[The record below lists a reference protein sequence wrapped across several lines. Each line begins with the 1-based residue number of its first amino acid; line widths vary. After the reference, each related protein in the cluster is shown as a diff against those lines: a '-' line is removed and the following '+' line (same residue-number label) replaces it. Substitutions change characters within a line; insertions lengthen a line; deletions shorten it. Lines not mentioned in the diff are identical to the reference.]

1 MKSITIKGSERESV
15 GKVAT
20 KALRNAG
27 AVPCVIYGG
36 NQPVHFSADERAFKN
51 LVYTPNAH
59 TVVIE
64 LGDKSFNAVLQDIQ
78 VHPVSD
84 KILHIDFFQLFDN
97 KEITM
102 EVPVKITGVSPGVL
116 LGGDLRL
123 NTRRLKV
130 KALPKNLPD
139 FVEANISELQMGNK
153 LYITKL
159 VSDSYKLLH
168 PDNTVVAQVR
178 ISRAAM
184 KAAQEAAKAAKAPA
198 KGKRKNNSIQLF
210 FKSISFTTGAFFIY
224 RHKKTVQLERFFYS
238 LNYIR
243 FRIVK
248 FQQSD

>member
-27 AVPCVIYGG
+27 AVPCVLYGG
-36 NQPVHFSADERAFKN
+36 NQPVHFSADERAFKT

-64 LGDKSFNAVLQDIQ
+64 LEGKSFNAVLQDIQ

-84 KILHIDFFQLFDN
+84 KILHIDFFQLFDD

-102 EVPVKITGVSPGVL
+102 EVPVQITGVSPGVL
-116 LGGDLRL
+116 LGGVLRL
-123 NTRRLKV
+123 NTRKLKV

-139 FVEANISELQMGNK
+139 FIEANISGLEMGNK
-153 LYITKL
+153 LYVTKL
-159 VSDSYKLLH
+159 VSDNYKLIH
-168 PDNTVVAQVR
+168 PDNTVVCQVR

-198 KGKRKNNSIQLF
+198 
-210 FKSISFTTGAFFIY
+210 A
-224 RHKKTVQLERFFYS
+224 KK
-238 LNYIR
+238 
-243 FRIVK
+243 K
-248 FQQSD
+248 K

>member
-27 AVPCVIYGG
+27 MVPCVIYGG
-36 NQPVHFSADERAFKN
+36 DQPVHFAAEVKAFKT

-64 LGDKSFNAVLQDIQ
+64 LGSNTYNAVLQDSQ
-78 VHPVSD
+78 FHPVSD
-84 KILHIDFFQLFDN
+84 AILHIDFFQLSDD
-97 KEITM
+97 KEIIM
-102 EVPVKITGVSPGVL
+102 EVPVKVTGTSPGVL
-116 LGGDLRL
+116 LGGVL
-123 NTRRLKV
+123 NLNQRRLRV

-153 LYITKL
+153 LYVTKL
-159 VSDSYKLLH
+159 EAKNFKLMH
-168 PDNTVVAQVR
+168 PDNTVVCQVK

-198 KGKRKNNSIQLF
+198 KGK
-210 FKSISFTTGAFFIY
+210 
-224 RHKKTVQLERFFYS
+224 KK
-238 LNYIR
+238 
-243 FRIVK
+243 
-248 FQQSD
+248 

>member
-27 AVPCVIYGG
+27 AVPCVLYGG
-36 NQPVHFSADERAFKN
+36 NQPVHFSADERAFKS

-59 TVVIE
+59 TVVID
-64 LGDKSFNAVLQDIQ
+64 LGDKTFNAVLQDIQ

-84 KILHIDFFQLFDN
+84 KILHIDFFQLN
-97 KEITM
+97 ESKEITM
-102 EVPVKITGVSPGVL
+102 EVPVKIVGTSPGVL

-123 NTRRLKV
+123 NQRRLKV

-139 FVEANISELQMGNK
+139 FIEANISELQMGNK
-153 LYITKL
+153 LYVTK
-159 VSDSYKLLH
+159 VVTNNFKLMH
-168 PDNTVVAQVR
+168 PDNTVICQVK

-198 KGKRKNNSIQLF
+198 GK
-210 FKSISFTTGAFFIY
+210 
-224 RHKKTVQLERFFYS
+224 KK
-238 LNYIR
+238 
-243 FRIVK
+243 K
-248 FQQSD
+248 

>member
-27 AVPCVIYGG
+27 AVPCVLYGG
-36 NQPVHFSADERAFKN
+36 NQPVHFSADERAFKD

-59 TVVIE
+59 TVVID
-64 LGDKSFNAVLQDIQ
+64 LGEKTFNAVLQDIQ

-84 KILHIDFFQLFDN
+84 RILHIDFFQLNEN

-102 EVPVKITGVSPGVL
+102 EVPVKIVGTSPGVL

-123 NTRRLKV
+123 NQRRLKV
-130 KALPKNLPD
+130 RALPKNLPD
-139 FVEANISELQMGNK
+139 FIEANISELQMGNK
-153 LYITKL
+153 LYVTKIETKNF
-159 VSDSYKLLH
+159 KLIH
-168 PDNTVVAQVR
+168 PDNTVICQVK

-198 KGKRKNNSIQLF
+198 GK
-210 FKSISFTTGAFFIY
+210 
-224 RHKKTVQLERFFYS
+224 KK
-238 LNYIR
+238 
-243 FRIVK
+243 K
-248 FQQSD
+248 

>member
-27 AVPCVIYGG
+27 AVPCVLYGG
-36 NQPVHFSADERAFKN
+36 NQAVHFSAEVMAFKN

-59 TVVIE
+59 TVEID
-64 LGDKSFNAVLQDIQ
+64 LGKGKSFNAILQDIQ

-84 KILHIDFFQLFDN
+84 KILHIDFFQLFDD

-102 EVPVKITGVSPGVL
+102 EVPVKVVGTSKGVL
-116 LGGDLRL
+116 AGGVLRL
-123 NTRRLKV
+123 NTRKLKV

-139 FVEANISELQMGNK
+139 FIEADITPLEMGNK
-153 LYITKL
+153 LYVTKL
-159 VSDSYKLLH
+159 VNDNYKLIH

-198 KGKRKNNSIQLF
+198 KGK
-210 FKSISFTTGAFFIY
+210 
-224 RHKKTVQLERFFYS
+224 KK
-238 LNYIR
+238 
-243 FRIVK
+243 
-248 FQQSD
+248 

>member
-27 AVPCVIYGG
+27 AIPCVLYGG
-36 NQPVHFSADERAFKN
+36 DQPVHFSAEEKAFKT

-64 LGDKSFNAVLQDIQ
+64 LGNGKSYNAILQDIQ

-84 KILHIDFFQLFDN
+84 RILHIDFFQLFDN

-102 EVPVKITGVSPGVL
+102 EVPVKIVGTSKGVL
-116 LGGDLRL
+116 AGGVLRL
-123 NTRRLKV
+123 NTRKLKV
-130 KALPKNLPD
+130 KALPSNLPD
-139 FVEANISELQMGNK
+139 FVEADITPLEMGNK
-153 LYITKL
+153 LYVTKL
-159 VSDSYKLLH
+159 VSDKYKLMH
-168 PDNTVVAQVR
+168 PDNTVVCQVR

-198 KGKRKNNSIQLF
+198 KGK
-210 FKSISFTTGAFFIY
+210 
-224 RHKKTVQLERFFYS
+224 KK
-238 LNYIR
+238 
-243 FRIVK
+243 
-248 FQQSD
+248 